1 MLLEET
7 FVRFGFTRY
16 EARAYMSLLEQNPAT
31 GYELSQSSGVPRS
44 AIYDIMRKLEKSGL
58 VHSMTSKPKQ
68 YVPLQPEEL
77 VKRLNEKFNN
87 NIESLEEGM
96 NSLNVS
102 IDEDHLWTLNGY
114 DELIERS
121 KQMIKFAQKT
131 IFMSLWTREAIE
143 LKKELNDAVNRG
155 LNVVIFSFTKL
166 PIDIGHIYSYGIVE
180 KKLENIWN
188 HNFLLVTDKEEVL
201 MGEARKGIKKKAAW
215 TKNESLITI
224 AVTNIILDI
233 TLYGLR
239 FKIDVSENVTDM
251 YNGSIDYLDELIK
264 EINIDD
270 SLK

>member
-1 MLLEET
+1 MLEDT

-44 AIYDIMRKLEKSGL
+44 AIYDIMRKLEKTGL

-77 VKRLNEKFNN
+77 VKRLNGKFNN
-87 NIESLEEGM
+87 DIETLEKGM

-121 KQMIKFAQKT
+121 KQMIKFAKKS

-143 LKKELNDAVNRG
+143 LKKELTAAANRG
-155 LNVVIFSFTKL
+155 LKVVIFSFTKL
-166 PIDIGHIYSYGIVE
+166 PFDTGHLYSYGIDE
-180 KKLENIWN
+180 KKLEKIWI
-188 HNFLLVTDKEEVL
+188 HSFLLVTDKEEVL

-239 FKIDVSENVTDM
+239 FKRDVSENVTDM
-251 YNGSIDYLDELIK
+251 YNGSIDYLGELLS
-264 EINIDD
+264 ELNINDI
-270 SLK
+270 